1 MLSEVM
7 DYFGFDKEL
16 DHLGFFATD
25 EHTHLEKELPR
36 IIRQGRLVALSGI
49 VGSGKTTTLQSL
61 QHNLKQGKDVIVSRS
76 LAVDKERVSLGTLI
90 AALFYDL
97 STEKDFKLPTQPEK
111 RERKLLELI
120 QKCHKPVVLF
130 VDDAHGLHNQTLVG
144 LKRLIELVRQ
154 GRETLSVVLA
164 GHPKLK
170 NDLRRPILEEIGAR
184 ARLFTLEGIRGRQR
198 EYIEWVL
205 KEATSEARQP
215 TELLTSEALVF
226 LAERLAT
233 PLQIEQYL
241 TLAFEAAHRVGQKPV
256 TIDILE
262 TTLAHGL
269 DDLEPH
275 LVRQGYN
282 AKILAEL
289 LNVRPSEV
297 RSFLHGQLPPGR
309 TQELREQM
317 LRIGIPLLA
326 S

>member
-7 DYFGFDKEL
+7 DYFGFDREL
-16 DHLGFFATD
+16 DHLGYFQTD
-25 EHTHLEKELPR
+25 EHVHLERELQK

-49 VGSGKTTTLQSL
+49 VGCGKTTVLQRL
-61 QHNLKQGKDVIVSRS
+61 QNDLAQAKDVIVSRS

-97 STEKDFKLPTQPEK
+97 STEEDVKLPTQPEK
-111 RERKLLELI
+111 RERKLLTLI
-120 QKCHKPVVLF
+120 QKCRKPVVLF
-130 VDDAHGLHNQTLVG
+130 VDDAHGLHNQTLVR

-154 GRETLSVVLA
+154 NQGTLSVVLA
-164 GHPKLK
+164 GHPKLS
-170 NDLRRPILEEIGAR
+170 NDLRRPTLEEIGAR
-184 ARLFTLEGIRGRQR
+184 ARVFSLEGIRGCQR

-205 KEATSEARQP
+205 KEATQTESQP
-215 TELLTSEALVF
+215 TDLLTSEALVF

-256 TIDILE
+256 TTDILE

-275 LVRQGYN
+275 LVRHGYN
-282 AKILAEL
+282 VKVLAEL
-289 LNVRPSEV
+289 LNVRPAEV

-309 TQELREQM
+309 TSELREQM
-317 LRIGIPLLA
+317 LKIGIPLLA

>member
-7 DYFGFDKEL
+7 DYFGFEREL
-16 DHLGFFATD
+16 DHLGFFATS
-25 EHTHLEKELPR
+25 EHSHLEKELQR

-49 VGSGKTTTLQSL
+49 VGCGKTTTLGRL
-61 QHNLKQGKDVIVSRS
+61 QHHLKQGKQVIVSRS
-76 LAVDKERVSLGTLI
+76 LAVDKERVSLNTLI

-97 STEKDFKLPTQPEK
+97 STEEDGQMPTQPER
-111 RERKLLELI
+111 RERKLLSLI
-120 QKCHKPVVLF
+120 EKCRQPVVLF
-130 VDDAHGLHNQTLVG
+130 VDDAHGLHNQTLVR

-154 GRETLSVVLA
+154 DGGILSVVLA

-170 NDLRRPILEEIGAR
+170 NDLRRPTLEEIGAR
-184 ARLFTLEGIRGRQR
+184 ATVFSLDGIRGRQR

-205 KEATSEARQP
+205 QEATSQGTQS
-215 TELLTSEALVF
+215 TELLTEEALVF
-226 LAERLAT
+226 LVERLAT
-233 PLQIEQYL
+233 ALQIEQYL
-241 TLAFEAAHRVGQKPV
+241 TLVFEAAYRVGQKPV
-256 TIDILE
+256 TKDILA

-275 LVRQGYN
+275 LVRHGYN
-282 AKILAEL
+282 VKILADL
-289 LNVRPSEV
+289 LNVRQKEV

-317 LRIGIPLLA
+317 LQQGIPLLA

>member
-7 DYFGFDKEL
+7 DYFGFDREL
-16 DHLGFFATD
+16 DHLGFFETD
-25 EHTHLEKELPR
+25 EHVHLERELQR
-36 IIRQGRLVALSGI
+36 IIRQGRLVAFSGI
-49 VGSGKTTTLQSL
+49 VGCGKTTAIGRLMN
-61 QHNLKQGKDVIVSRS
+61 HLKQAKDVIVSRS
-76 LAVDKERVSLGTLI
+76 LAIDKERVNLGALI

-97 STEKDFKLPTQPEK
+97 SPEEGVKLPTRPEL
-111 RERKLLELI
+111 RERKLLSLI
-120 QKCHKPVVLF
+120 QKCRLPVVLF
-130 VDDAHGLHNQTLVG
+130 VDDAHGLHHQTLVR
-144 LKRLIELVRQ
+144 LKRLIELVRHD
-154 GRETLSVVLA
+154 GGTLSVVLA

-170 NDLRRPILEEIGAR
+170 NDLRRPTLEEIGAR
-184 ARLFTLEGIRGRQR
+184 TSIFSLEGIRGCQR

-205 KEATSEARQP
+205 SEATQNQSQP
-215 TELLTSEALVF
+215 TDLLTEEALLF

-241 TLAFEAAHRVGQKPV
+241 TLAFEAAHRVGQKPL
-256 TIDILE
+256 TRDILE

-269 DDLEPH
+269 NDLEPH

-289 LNVRPSEV
+289 LNVRQSEV
-297 RSFLHGQLPPGR
+297 RSFLYGQLPPSR
-309 TQELREQM
+309 TQQLREQM